1 MRLRSRWFCA
11 RKPTSHMSFG
21 LNSVCHSASALK
33 ARPPGSTVPS
43 ISACKRANS
52 GSIATRSVQGEST
65 SAFTVFPPVPFRRF
79 NVGPLGR
86 DREMKRP
93 LSPKAARLL
102 PRVVTNRFKTEEI
115 QNLILGQWLSPQSLQ
130 PLQAVS
136 KQTCNDAS
144 AEILVFDRVVSLQKF
159 L

>member
-1 MRLRSRWFCA
+1 
-11 RKPTSHMSFG
+11 
-21 LNSVCHSASALK
+21 
-33 ARPPGSTVPS
+33 
-43 ISACKRANS
+43 
-52 GSIATRSVQGEST
+52 
-65 SAFTVFPPVPFRRF
+65 
-79 NVGPLGR
+79 
-86 DREMKRP
+86 MKRP